1 MRRLLD
7 DALGSQS
14 HSAEAQKWEELSL
27 FTEVEGGQSGWS
39 WVSTVGMIPKSG
51 GPDPQGCPGLMEE
64 LVFPEGLHWEASKG
78 LSRGRMFLGKGE

>member
-27 FTEVEGGQSGWS
+27 FTEVEGGQ
-39 WVSTVGMIPKSG
+39 
-51 GPDPQGCPGLMEE
+51 
-64 LVFPEGLHWEASKG
+64 
-78 LSRGRMFLGKGE
+78 